1 MNRLAIGLLGS
12 LLMSA
17 HLHATEPFVIID
29 YTKIDARQYCVY
41 NGQLYTR
48 GIRIKTDTG
57 TYTCRVATDSKVPG
71 QSDAGRD
78 MVIWVRETI

>member
-1 MNRLAIGLLGS
+1 MNKIALGLVGS
-12 LLMSA
+12 LMMSA
-17 HLHATEPFVIID
+17 PLHAAEPFVIID

-57 TYTCRVATDSKVPG
+57 TYTCRIADTKVPG
-71 QSDAGRD
+71 QSDANRD

>member
-1 MNRLAIGLLGS
+1 MNKLALGLLGS

-17 HLHATEPFVIID
+17 HLHATDPLSTFA
-29 YTKIDARQYCVY
+29 YPKTDARQYCVY

-57 TYTCRVATDSKVPG
+57 TYTCRVADTKVPG

-78 MVIWVRETI
+78 MVIWVRETP